1 MEMVVE
7 TEDAITGRDYAESK
21 KRRWR
26 VGFFSGFDEEE
37 AGWMWVLGFGVENG
51 VVDEV
56 FGYEIRSSD
65 ESKPSFGDTPE
76 SK

>member
-1 MEMVVE
+1 MR
-7 TEDAITGRDYAESK
+7 RDKGVSHN
-21 KRRWR
+21 
-26 VGFFSGFDEEE
+26 EEE
-37 AGWMWVLGFGVENG
+37 GWIWVLGFGVENG

-56 FGYEIRSSD
+56 FGYEIRSSN